1 MIHIEAVSP
10 ANETILNTT
19 KYSDKDNKFANIDT
33 KSDSYKFDSTLIENL
48 LIQQDRY
55 STSLVS
61 IADTIL
67 EKCNHDNAIHYLSS
81 RVDLIGDELISLIMD
96 KSNVS
101 SDKVDH
107 YNRYLFLKSYCGV
120 KINLM

>member
-10 ANETILNTT
+10 SNETILNTT
-19 KYSDKDNKFANIDT
+19 KYGNKDDKFTNIDT
-33 KSDSYKFDSTLIENL
+33 KSDSYKFDSALIENL

-67 EKCNHDNAIHYLSS
+67 KKCNHDNAIHYLSS
-81 RVDLIGDELISLIMD
+81 RVDSVGDELISLIMD
-96 KSNVS
+96 KSNIS